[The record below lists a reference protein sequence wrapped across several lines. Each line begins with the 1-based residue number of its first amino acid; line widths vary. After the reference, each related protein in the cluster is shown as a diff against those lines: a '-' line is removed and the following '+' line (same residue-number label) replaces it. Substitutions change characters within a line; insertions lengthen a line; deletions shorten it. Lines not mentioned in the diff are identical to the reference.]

1 MFYLSIG
8 ACEVTVYDVEV
19 FFDDAPTMATNNG
32 SKDVDFLSNLACSPV
47 PMSGTKAMEVLSAV
61 APPDIGEPALSPS
74 TLELDRQVFN
84 DNDYRANVCI
94 V

>member
-1 MFYLSIG
+1 MAQRTLTSY
-8 ACEVTVYDVEV
+8 
-19 FFDDAPTMATNNG
+19 PTCLFT
-32 SKDVDFLSNLACSPV
+32 V